1 MSAISTHVLDTSQGR
16 PAGGVPVTLEISSA
30 RDGGAHTWEP
40 HGGGETDADGRV
52 RDLLPAG
59 AALAAATYRLTFDTG
74 AYFSAHGVEA
84 STPRSRSSFRYA
96 TPRSTTTSR
105 SCSAPT
111 ATRPTAEA
119 ETIAECGFRI
129 AD

>member
-40 HGGGETDADGRV
+40 HGGGETDADGRA

-59 AALAAATYRLTFDTG
+59 VALAAATYRLTFDTG
-74 AYFSAHGVEA
+74 AYFSARGVESFYPSVTVVFQIRDA
-84 STPRSRSSFRYA
+84 SQHHHVPLLLSPYGY
-96 TPRSTTTSR
+96 STYRGS
-105 SCSAPT
+105 
-111 ATRPTAEA
+111 
-119 ETIAECGFRI
+119 
-129 AD
+129 